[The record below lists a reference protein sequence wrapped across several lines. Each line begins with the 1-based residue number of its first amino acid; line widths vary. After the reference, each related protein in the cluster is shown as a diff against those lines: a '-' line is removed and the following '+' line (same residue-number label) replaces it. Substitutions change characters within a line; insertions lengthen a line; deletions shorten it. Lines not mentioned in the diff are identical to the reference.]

1 MPPLLPM
8 VFPWN
13 HSDSRCAAARTSSCI
28 DMNDRQQGDKKKGD
42 VMEVLQEE
50 LPPELVQRLRQE
62 TAADDV
68 LSQVIAE
75 AVQMW
80 LERRQAEK
88 R

>member
-1 MPPLLPM
+1 
-8 VFPWN
+8 
-13 HSDSRCAAARTSSCI
+13 
-28 DMNDRQQGDKKKGD
+28 MNDRQQGDKKKGD